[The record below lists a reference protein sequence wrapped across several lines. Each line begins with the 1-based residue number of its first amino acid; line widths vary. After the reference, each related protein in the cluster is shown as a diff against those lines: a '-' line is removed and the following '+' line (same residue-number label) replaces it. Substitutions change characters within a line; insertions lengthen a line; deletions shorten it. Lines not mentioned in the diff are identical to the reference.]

1 MTKLMIWRL
10 RILSFYKDDLDH
22 ELLPAQLE
30 TYGTYF
36 QQTQGDSVSNISVL
50 DVKSCF
56 LSLSHGQRLLLS
68 QVEKLLQLIFVVPST
83 NDTSERS
90 FSTLRCLK
98 SYLRTMMSQEWLN
111 SLMLL
116 YVHEDRTDAL
126 DLKRVL
132 NDFVDE
138 SVYRLGI
145 FAKY

>member
-83 NDTSERS
+83 NGTSERS